1 MKFKTFSNLDFL
13 ITKKVDF
20 TSKIMRK
27 VLSEI
32 CCETRRKLNQKQIA
46 NNLDKVQNGDSLIRI
61 STTMTRSFTVS
72 SINSN
77 EN

>member
-1 MKFKTFSNLDFL
+1 
-13 ITKKVDF
+13 
-20 TSKIMRK
+20 MRK
-27 VLSEI
+27 VLREI
-32 CCETRRKLNQKQIA
+32 CCETRRKLNQKQIV
-46 NNLDKVQNGDSLIRI
+46 NNLDSVQYGDSLIRI